1 MAKTGK
7 RKANQANQANQ
18 TSKASK
24 SKVDKRSLL
33 PMDFLLNAAEC
44 LKVMAHPVRLR
55 MVDILVAGEFPVNRI
70 AEMCGLAPNR
80 ACEHLRLL
88 KGHRLLDSRRRG
100 RSVFYR
106 IASPQLPGLLSC
118 IRKNC
123 PTADT
128 PGGEDQEAEN

>member
-1 MAKTGK
+1 MSKVNK
-7 RKANQANQANQ
+7 
-18 TSKASK
+18 SKAGMSK
-24 SKVDKRSLL
+24 AGKRSLL

-55 MVDILVAGEFPVNRI
+55 IVDILVAGEFPVNRI

-88 KGHRLLDSRRRG
+88 KGRGLLDSRRRG

-106 IASPQLPGLLSC
+106 IAAPQLPGLLSC
-118 IRKNC
+118 IRSNC
-123 PTADT
+123 PGQDA
-128 PGGEDQEAEN
+128 PMAEEQETEN